1 MSEKTPKP
9 ELNLKELL
17 GGREVVTRFAPSP
30 TGLLHGGNY
39 RTALFCYLVAR
50 HYKGTFYLRIEDT
63 DRARS
68 KKEYED
74 NILETLNWL
83 SLKTDP
89 VPGTRDGIWR
99 QSERKE
105 AHTAYLKKLI
115 AEGKAYVSTET
126 NPETKVT
133 SDLIRFKNPNKKV
146 TFNDAIRGPITFD
159 TTEHADFI
167 IAKNIEEPVFHFAV
181 VADDAD
187 MGVTVVIRGE
197 DHISNT
203 ARHILIQEALGV
215 PTPLYAHLP
224 LVLATDRTKLSK
236 RKGAKALTQYR
247 DAGILPEAMINFLA
261 LTGWNPA
268 EKDAAGK
275 EREIFSVDELIS
287 KFRLDRVQ
295 KSSAI
300 FNEEKLHWI
309 NKEHMKLMPTSAFA
323 DIARAT
329 ITQHFASSPL
339 TTAILA
345 SNEHLALIARLA
357 SERSETLVAVA
368 DAVKSM
374 SYLFQTPSYDPTN
387 LMWKESVITETQTY
401 LQKVHEL
408 IRALPADAPWTNAHI
423 KEAVW
428 NYVNLVGKGH
438 VLWPFRIALS
448 GAERSPDPF
457 TLAEL
462 LGRAETEARLAT
474 AINALEKLEQQKTAS
489 K

>member
-1 MSEKTPKP
+1 MSEKTAKP
-9 ELNLKELL
+9 VLNIKDLL

-50 HYKGTFYLRIEDT
+50 HYNGTFYLRIEDT

-74 NILETLNWL
+74 NILETLQWL
-83 SLKTDP
+83 SLKNDP
-89 VPGTRDGIWR
+89 VPNTPDGIWR
-99 QSERKE
+99 QSARKD
-105 AHTAYLKKLI
+105 AHTQYLKKLI
-115 AEGKAYVSTET
+115 AEGKAYISTET
-126 NPETKVT
+126 NPETNTT
-133 SDLIRFKNPNKKV
+133 SDLVRFKNPNKKV

-159 TTEHADFI
+159 TTEHGDFI

-224 LVLATDRTKLSK
+224 LVLATDRSKLSK
-236 RKGAKALTQYR
+236 RKGAKALTHYR
-247 DAGILPEAMINFLA
+247 DSGVLPAAMINFLA

-275 EREIFSVDELIS
+275 EREIFTVEELIGL
-287 KFRLDRVQ
+287 FRLDRVQ

-300 FNEEKLHWI
+300 FNEEKLFWI
-309 NKEHMKLMPTSAFA
+309 NKEHMKLLPASTFA
-323 DIARAT
+323 DIARST
-329 ITQHFASSPL
+329 INAHFSASPL
-339 TTAILA
+339 AKRILD
-345 SNEHLALIARLA
+345 SEQYLAHIAKLA
-357 SERSETLVAVA
+357 SERSDTLVAVA
-368 DAVKSM
+368 ESIQTM
-374 SYLFQTPSYDPTN
+374 SYLFHTPSYDPAL

-401 LQKVHEL
+401 LQKVLEL
-408 IRALPADAPWTNAHI
+408 IRALPADAAWSAQHVKDAI
-423 KEAVW
+423 W

-438 VLWPFRIALS
+438 VLWPLRIALS

-462 LGRAETEARLAT
+462 LGRNETEARVAT
-474 AINALEKLEQQKTAS
+474 AIAELEKKAHQ
-489 K
+489 